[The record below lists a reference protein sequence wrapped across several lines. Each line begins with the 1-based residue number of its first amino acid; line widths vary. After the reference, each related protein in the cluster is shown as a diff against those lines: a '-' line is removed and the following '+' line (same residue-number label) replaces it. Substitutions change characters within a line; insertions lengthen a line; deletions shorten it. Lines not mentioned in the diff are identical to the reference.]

1 MALVVGR
8 GGRAVRRVH
17 GGPSIR
23 PRAPV
28 SQPAAGVFQGGLSTS
43 QPSSETPRNSA
54 CGAPWSL
61 AGPAKIRGRCVVPGT
76 PLRPRSGL
84 DELPKKVKSSGL
96 VALLGALRPRPGAA
110 DPRAGDDSQFPAVT
124 RSGRSRWCCLNQSVP
139 SRRITRLGAQ
149 ERRCPCSGRHRRAAR
164 DAASQKLSPNRQPT
178 TRIHSPAAGPT
189 RRARATPA
197 VMEENIVNEHILR
210 RCYCADTCDSLRC
223 DARSTRRAAGTR
235 APPQNTHRAYRT
247 PVHTSDTRLV
257 SRNGA
262 GVGGVAS
269 KHSVVAPARQ
279 RPDSEPGTIPPV
291 RFFGIRRGG
300 RDTPGARVQR
310 GV

>member
-8 GGRAVRRVH
+8 GRRAVRRVH

-197 VMEENIVNEHILR
+197 VTEENAVNAHILL
-210 RCYCADTCDSLRC
+210 RCYCADTFDSLC
-223 DARSTRRAAGTR
+223 SDARATRRGRDASTTTPHTPGAR
-235 APPQNTHRAYRT
+235 AQFGCTA
-247 PVHTSDTRLV
+247 TSR
-257 SRNGA
+257 
-262 GVGGVAS
+262 VAERRRRCGWCNCT
-269 KHSVVAPARQ
+269 HSVVASA
-279 RPDSEPGTIPPV
+279 S
-291 RFFGIRRGG
+291 
-300 RDTPGARVQR
+300 ASAL
-310 GV
+310 